1 MSNDH
6 WHETWINTLV
16 IAGISREAA
25 EDVFQFCAGNQHI
38 DFSSDPHLMAQVFCS
53 GISIS
58 QSV

>member
-25 EDVFQFCAGNQHI
+25 EDVFKFCVGNQNI
-38 DFSSDPHLMAQVFCS
+38 DLSSDPRLMAQVFCS

-58 QSV
+58 QGV